1 MQRRKF
7 SLWLFLFYAL
17 SVLIYGCD
25 NQKSGDKQSSA
36 QTETGQES
44 KPKKKQIWLS
54 ILGGAVGGT
63 FSPFA
68 GGIGSVVSKAEPSI
82 RISVEASAGSI
93 ENVRRVNSGGDYLG
107 VAFASD
113 VYLGY
118 HGEEVFAKEGQKEN
132 IRVLTLLYIAYNQF
146 VTLANSDV
154 HQFEDIAGK
163 KVAMGA
169 AGSGSAQTLE
179 RLAKLAGIHG
189 KFSPVYKGGTAGA
202 DALRDGQVSGFQW
215 LVNAPN
221 SAIIYVS
228 EIKSVRLIDFDAP
241 AKKYGFYE
249 KYPFYLPGKLP
260 ENAYK
265 DVQPVNTFLMP
276 TVLIAHKDIS
286 EETVY
291 TILQQMYDP
300 AGHQTLVTTT
310 PAAKDMTLEN
320 APKAFVIPLH
330 RGADR
335 FWKERGVEIPGAAQ
349 VVD

>member
-7 SLWLFLFYAL
+7 YLFFSIFSAL
-17 SVLIYGCD
+17 TLLIYSCD
-25 NQKSGDKQSSA
+25 NQKGANRQSSV
-36 QTETGQES
+36 QTEKGQES
-44 KPKKKQIWLS
+44 KPKKKQVWLS

-68 GGIGSVVSKAEPSI
+68 GGIGTVVSKAEPNI

-93 ENVRRVNSGGDYLG
+93 ENVRRVNSGEDYMG

-118 HGEEVFAKEGQKEN
+118 HGQEVFAKEGRKEN

-146 VTLANSDV
+146 VTLENSDV
-154 HQFEDIAGK
+154 HQFEDIVGK

-189 KFSPVYKGGTAGA
+189 KFAPVYKGGTAGA

-228 EIKSVRLIDFDAP
+228 EIKSVRLIDFDTP

-249 KYPFYLPGKLP
+249 KYPFYLPGRLP
-260 ENAYK
+260 EKAYK

-276 TVLIAHKDIS
+276 TVLIAHKNIS
-286 EETVY
+286 EETAH
-291 TILQQMYDP
+291 TILQRMYDQ
-300 AGHQTLVTTT
+300 AGHQTLITTT

-335 FWKERGVEIPGAAQ
+335 FWKERGVEIPEAAQ
-349 VVD
+349 AID

>member
-1 MQRRKF
+1 MLRQKF
-7 SLWLFLFYAL
+7 HLWLSIFCVLFLT
-17 SVLIYGCD
+17 IYGCD
-25 NQKSGDKQSSA
+25 NQKNGDKQSSV
-36 QTETGQES
+36 QKESGQES
-44 KPKKKQIWLS
+44 QPKKKQIWLS
-54 ILGGAVGGT
+54 ILGGVVGGS

-68 GGIGSVVSKAEPSI
+68 SGVGTVVSKAEPTI

-93 ENVRRVNSGGDYLG
+93 ENVRRVNSGGDYMG

-118 HGEEVFAKEGQKEN
+118 HGQEVFAKGGKKEN
-132 IRVLTLLYIAYNQF
+132 IRVVTLLYIAYNQF
-146 VTLANSDV
+146 ATLANSDV
-154 HQFEDIAGK
+154 HQFEDIVGK
-163 KVAMGA
+163 KIAMGA

-189 KFSPVYKGGTAGA
+189 EFTPVYKGGTAGS
-202 DALRDGQVSGFQW
+202 DALRDGQVDGFQW
-215 LVNAPN
+215 LVSAPN

-228 EIKSVRLIDFDAP
+228 EIKSIRLIDFDAP

-249 KYPFYLPGKLP
+249 KYPFYLSGTLP
-260 ENAYK
+260 EKAYK
-265 DVQPVNTFLMP
+265 NVRPVNTLLMP
-276 TVLIAHKDIS
+276 TVLIAHRDIT

-291 TILQQMYDP
+291 TILQHMYHQ

-335 FWKERGVEIPGAAQ
+335 FWRERGVEIPAAAQ